1 MWKYALILTKSIMN
15 GGSCVSGIDMKSGE
29 WVRFVSDANGSP
41 LNAMFMQYQNTEGV
55 CEPLDA
61 LRVKVKERVPIRN
74 QTENCCIG
82 VACMHKLMTF
92 SLDKALRLHPPENSK
107 HQYIFGDNGYR
118 ISEDDMIK
126 YDFRYSLLLVKVE
139 SLIIRSRGTSLN
151 KTSFNYNG
159 FYYGN
164 MSLTDPEYVY
174 SFPEGGFVNLGSK
187 YIVVSMAKRP
197 YRGFYYKFVAKI
209 L

>member
-15 GGSCVSGIDMKSGE
+15 GGSCVSGVDMKTGE

-61 LRVKVKERVPIRN
+61 LRVDVREYVPVRN
-74 QTENCCIG
+74 QTENCRIA
-82 VACMHKLMTF
+82 VASMHKLMTF
-92 SLDKALRLHPPENSK
+92 SLGNALRLHPPENSK

-118 ISEDDMIK
+118 ISADDMRVH
-126 YDFRYSLLLVKVE
+126 DFRYSLLLVKVE
-139 SLIIRSRGTSLN
+139 RLIIRRIRTSV
-151 KTSFNYNG
+151 KTSFNCNG
-159 FYYGN
+159 IYYEN

-174 SFPEGGFVNLGSK
+174 GFSNGGLVNLGSK
-187 YIVVSMAKRP
+187 CIVVSMAKKP
-197 YRGFYYKFVAKI
+197 YNGFYYKFIAKI